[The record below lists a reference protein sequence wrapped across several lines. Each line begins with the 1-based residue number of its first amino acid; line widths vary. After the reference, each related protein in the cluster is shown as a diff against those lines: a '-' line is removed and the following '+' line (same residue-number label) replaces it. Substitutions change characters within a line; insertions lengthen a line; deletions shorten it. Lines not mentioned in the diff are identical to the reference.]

1 MKESKPQSKDLDY
14 TAQLVMLKDMTR
26 RFGTLHSA
34 QVLQLRLWPFTVDTT
49 LDNANAK
56 VDIEGKRVE
65 YVWTGSKMDLD
76 KKYQFRLNTLN
87 DNVKFLLGN
96 DWSMTVVCD
105 GTTIF
110 PLDTKNVKSSN
121 RSGNSAKRKRLNGNR
136 KPKRAK
142 RKLNG
147 KGRARG

>member
-26 RFGTLHSA
+26 RFGTLHEA
-34 QVLQLRLWPFTVDTT
+34 QVLQLRLWPFTVNAT

-96 DWSMTVVCD
+96 DWSMTVICD

-110 PLDTKNVKSSN
+110 PLDTKNH
-121 RSGNSAKRKRLNGNR
+121 AKRNR
-136 KPKRAK
+136 KRRAS
-142 RKLNG
+142 NQI
-147 KGRARG
+147 GRAHV